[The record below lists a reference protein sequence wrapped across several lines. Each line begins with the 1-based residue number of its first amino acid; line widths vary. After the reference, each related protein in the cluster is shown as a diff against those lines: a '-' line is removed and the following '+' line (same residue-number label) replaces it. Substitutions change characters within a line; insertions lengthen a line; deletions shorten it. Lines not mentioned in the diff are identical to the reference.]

1 MSEDEKMRA
10 LPALRQ
16 QLQAN
21 PYYAMVV
28 EQEGDQYLLD
38 WMTVCGSQYEPQ
50 SPPTGTDNFEIL

>member
-1 MSEDEKMRA
+1 MRA